1 MSEITRE
8 DLQNLMEPILKMIGD
23 KTLDTDL
30 EIELNSKFPSSSPEF
45 HAIETACHAAIEAGW
60 MCKYEAEGLRYG
72 RVIKPVEELNRF
84 SVDVVDM
91 NDTRGPYHR
100 HPQGEIDMIM
110 PMDENAN
117 FDGTGAGWKVYAANT
132 AHYPTVT
139 GGRALIL
146 YLLPDGEIEFT
157 GK

>member
-8 DLQNLMEPILKMIGD
+8 GLQGLLEPILKMIGD
-23 KTLDTDL
+23 KTLDADL
-30 EIELNSKFPSSSPEF
+30 EIELNSKYPSSSPEYK
-45 HAIETACHAAIEAGW
+45 AIEAACHAAIKAGW
-60 MCKYEAEGLRYG
+60 MCKYEADGIRYG
-72 RVIKPVEELNRF
+72 RVIKPVEELNGF

-91 NDTRGPYHR
+91 DDIRGPHHR
-100 HPQGEIDMIM
+100 HPQGEIDMIF
-110 PMDENAN
+110 PMDKNAN
-117 FDGTGAGWKVYAANT
+117 FDGMGAGWKVYATNT

>member
-8 DLQNLMEPILKMIGD
+8 DLQAILAPIVNMIGD

-30 EIELNSKFPSSSPEF
+30 EIELNSKYPSSSQDF
-45 HAIETACHAAIEAGW
+45 QAIETACHAAIEAGW
-60 MCKYEAEGLRYG
+60 MCKYEAEGIRYG
-72 RVIKPVEELNRF
+72 RVIKPAEELNRF

-91 NDTRGPYHR
+91 NDIRGPHHR

-110 PMDENAN
+110 PIDGNAN
-117 FDGTGAGWKVYAANT
+117 FDGTGAGWKVYDANT

-139 GGRALIL
+139 GGRALVL